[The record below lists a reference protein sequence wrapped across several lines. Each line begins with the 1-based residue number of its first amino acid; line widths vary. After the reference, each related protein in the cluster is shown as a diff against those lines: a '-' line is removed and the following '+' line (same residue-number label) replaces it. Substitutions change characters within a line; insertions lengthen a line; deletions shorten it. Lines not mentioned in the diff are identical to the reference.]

1 MPYNINHRLL
11 LNNGVEKFVN
21 ERCKTFY
28 SDYGKPIRSIGTV
41 QDVSTRNQMDD
52 KLLKN
57 QYYLTKAQEI
67 GKIGSWELDIQKN
80 ILKWTDENYKIF
92 GVPLGTDMN
101 YDLFLECVHP
111 DDKDYVHEKWS
122 AGLNNEPYDIE
133 HRLIVNDKVKW
144 VREKAD
150 IEFNTEGKP
159 IMAIGFTQDITEGK
173 QLEEEL
179 EEIFNLSPDMV
190 AVCTTEGKFLKVNPN
205 WEKVLGYTQKE
216 ILGLGWGKLVHPDDS
231 EKTNQEVEK
240 QLKGSNVVNFVNRYR
255 CKNGSYKTLE
265 WQATFAKEGIV
276 HATARDITQRKQAE
290 EELIK
295 NELKFRTVADFTY
308 GWEYWIDP
316 EGNLIYISPSCK
328 RITGYSADDFLQ
340 NSQLINDII
349 HPDDIEMMLNHKH
362 KVSGTNIIDPL
373 EFRIITKTGEKRWIG
388 HICQAVYDSNKRNI
402 GIRGSNKDI
411 TERKKAEDEILN
423 QLLEKEI
430 ILKEVH
436 HRIKNNFASMKS
448 LLSLQSNS
456 TTNPEV
462 QSALQDAI
470 GRVDSMQV
478 LYEKL
483 LLTEDYQVTSVQEY
497 LSNLIYDI
505 INLFSEDIDISVEKQ
520 IDDFQ
525 LDPKRLV
532 PIGIIVNEL
541 LTNIMKYAFP
551 GRDSGLIEVTVKEN
565 QGSVTLTI
573 QDNGN
578 GLPKGFDIDTQKGFG
593 LRLVKMLSQQL
604 DGSFTLEDNNGTRST
619 LEFNI

>member
-144 VREKAD
+144 VREKAN

-231 EKTNQEVEK
+231 EKTNQGV
-240 QLKGSNVVNFVNRYR
+240 
-255 CKNGSYKTLE
+255 
-265 WQATFAKEGIV
+265 
-276 HATARDITQRKQAE
+276 
-290 EELIK
+290 
-295 NELKFRTVADFTY
+295 
-308 GWEYWIDP
+308 
-316 EGNLIYISPSCK
+316 
-328 RITGYSADDFLQ
+328 
-340 NSQLINDII
+340 
-349 HPDDIEMMLNHKH
+349 
-362 KVSGTNIIDPL
+362 
-373 EFRIITKTGEKRWIG
+373 
-388 HICQAVYDSNKRNI
+388 
-402 GIRGSNKDI
+402 
-411 TERKKAEDEILN
+411 
-423 QLLEKEI
+423 
-430 ILKEVH
+430 
-436 HRIKNNFASMKS
+436 
-448 LLSLQSNS
+448 
-456 TTNPEV
+456 
-462 QSALQDAI
+462 
-470 GRVDSMQV
+470 
-478 LYEKL
+478 
-483 LLTEDYQVTSVQEY
+483 
-497 LSNLIYDI
+497 
-505 INLFSEDIDISVEKQ
+505 
-520 IDDFQ
+520 
-525 LDPKRLV
+525 
-532 PIGIIVNEL
+532 
-541 LTNIMKYAFP
+541 
-551 GRDSGLIEVTVKEN
+551 
-565 QGSVTLTI
+565 
-573 QDNGN
+573 
-578 GLPKGFDIDTQKGFG
+578 
-593 LRLVKMLSQQL
+593 
-604 DGSFTLEDNNGTRST
+604 
-619 LEFNI
+619 